1 MSNGSKW
8 RVLQMIRS
16 LDIAGAEKYGIEL
29 ARSLPRDQFDIQIC
43 AFFETHTENEVYWR
57 NLLNAEKIDVVSFG
71 DINTSR
77 RMQNYISG
85 YTKLSKFVQKNQV
98 DLIHSHFSMG
108 TMMGI
113 LLKDAGLTQYLIRTA
128 HGLSRYE
135 WSPRWYSK
143 PWRWLL
149 FQWVYPARL
158 DGETGV
164 SEMVASELQE
174 PHRLSRCARKPRM
187 IHNGISAEFI
197 QAARAAPKI
206 HEDSEY
212 LLIGSIG
219 RLTEQ
224 KGFIYLI
231 QAMPLLISS
240 LPKLKLEILG
250 EGELKDAL
258 LAEIEKL
265 GLQDTVKI
273 LGKQS
278 DVIPFLKR
286 LDLFVLP
293 SLWEGLPTIA
303 LESMACGTPVLAT
316 DIPGTRELI
325 VHEVSGWL
333 VEPANPAALA
343 AGIKHV
349 LDSLETL
356 TRVSLLAQEQVEQFS
371 FSKITAEISQ
381 FYQSILTGE
390 AGTH

>member
-16 LDIAGAEKYGIEL
+16 LDVAGAEKYGIEL
-29 ARSLPRDQFDIQIC
+29 ARSLPRDRFDIQIC
-43 AFFETHTENEVYWR
+43 AFFETHTENEIYWR
-57 NLLNAEKIDVVSFG
+57 NLLNAEKIDVVSFA

-77 RMQNYISG
+77 RIQNYISG
-85 YTKLSKFVQKNQV
+85 YKKLSKFVQKNHV

-108 TMMGI
+108 TVMGI
-113 LLKDAGLTQYLIRTA
+113 LLKDAGFAQYLVRTA
-128 HGLSRYE
+128 HGLSQYE

-149 FQWVYPARL
+149 FQLVYPAKL

-164 SEMVASELQE
+164 SETVASELQE
-174 PHRLSRCARKPRM
+174 PHRLSRCVRRPRM

-197 QAARAAPKI
+197 QAARAVPKNR
-206 HEDSEY
+206 EDSEY
-212 LLIGSIG
+212 LHIGSIG

-231 QAMPLLISS
+231 QAMPSLLSS
-240 LPKLKLEILG
+240 FPKLKLEILG
-250 EGELKDAL
+250 EGELKDTL
-258 LAEIEKL
+258 LAEIETL
-265 GLQDTVKI
+265 GLQDSVKI

-293 SLWEGLPTIA
+293 SLWEGLPTVV

-325 VHEVSGWL
+325 NHEVNGWL
-333 VEPANPAALA
+333 VEPANPTALA
-343 AGIKHV
+343 AGIKQL
-349 LDSLETL
+349 LDSPETL
-356 TRVSLLAQEQVEQFS
+356 ARVSLLAQDQVEVFS
-371 FSKITAEISQ
+371 FGRIAAEFSQ
-381 FYQSILTGE
+381 FYQSILSGGTG
-390 AGTH
+390 TL